1 MTPSTFHQ
9 RVLPAWLIARHVA
22 FWAKW
27 AFYVFFAIPSV
38 VFCAVLAY
46 TSYFSFATIPREIF
60 QYASEAAQRPAAPP
74 GYLMVRR
81 CEDAKREPTGAVAP
95 PSATCKTWGLE
106 QRSIESMASAVQQQL
121 WEMYLMTV
129 FMSVGAVFG
138 FGTFSSSRSRFKAS
152 SAVYRT
158 AAA

>member
-1 MTPSTFHQ
+1 MTPSTVLQ
-9 RVLPAWLIARHVA
+9 RVLPAWLVARHVA

-46 TSYFSFATIPREIF
+46 TSYFSFVTIPREIF
-60 QYASEAAQRPAAPP
+60 EYASEAAQRPAAPP

-81 CEDAKREPTGAVAP
+81 CEDPKPVPTGSVVL

-106 QRSIESMASAVQQQL
+106 KRSIDSMARSVQRQL

-138 FGTFSSSRSRFKAS
+138 FGTFSSSRGRFKAS
-152 SAVYRT
+152 SAGYRT
-158 AAA
+158 VAA